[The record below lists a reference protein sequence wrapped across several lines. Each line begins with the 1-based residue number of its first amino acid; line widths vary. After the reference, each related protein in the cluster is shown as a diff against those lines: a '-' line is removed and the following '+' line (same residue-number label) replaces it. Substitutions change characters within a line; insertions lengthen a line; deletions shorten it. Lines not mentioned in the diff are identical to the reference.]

1 METNARAFR
10 KLPDSVLLEPILAP
24 RGSFYYVALGLLA
37 VSVFGFFLWL
47 RQLREGLGVTGLN
60 VPVYWGVYITNFV
73 FFIGISHAG
82 TLISAILRLCD
93 AEWRRSITRAAEV
106 ITVLVLF
113 FGVGS
118 ILMDLGRP
126 DRALNV
132 LRHPN
137 FNSPLL
143 WDVCSISVYLTAST
157 IYLYLPLIPDI
168 AILRDH
174 GRRFT
179 FLYRV
184 LALGWRGTERQK
196 RVLHRAIAIM
206 AVLVIPI
213 AVSVHTV
220 VSWVFAMTVQ
230 PMWHSTIFGPYF
242 VVGAIFSGIAS
253 LIVAMALIRRIYRLQ
268 EYLKDIHFNNLG
280 LLLMVMSLLWFY
292 FTFAEYLT
300 TYYGGEPSHL
310 MIFYSKLTG
319 RFSLPFWAMVV
330 TCFVIPF
337 PLLAMRRTRTVTGT
351 VIASISV
358 NIGMWLERYMI
369 VVPTMS
375 RPRLPWAEGMYS
387 PTLVELGVTAGF
399 GATFI
404 LLYMLFTRFFPIV
417 SVWEV
422 WEGRE
427 NALPEVVERVRSYI
441 PGEAPEVLVLVAANG
456 GSGKTIIE
464 QRSLK

>member
-1 METNARAFR
+1 MQAERKTFR
-10 KLPDSVLLEPILAP
+10 SLPDSVLLEPILAT
-24 RGSFYYVALGLLA
+24 RGSFYYLALALLGLSA
-37 VSVFGFFLWL
+37 FGFLMWF
-47 RQLREGLGVTGLN
+47 RQLRDGLGVTGLN
-60 VPVYWGVYITNFV
+60 VPVYWGAYITNFV

-93 AEWRRSITRAAEV
+93 AEWRRSVTRAAEV

-118 ILMDLGRP
+118 IVMDLGRP

-137 FNSPLL
+137 FRSPLL
-143 WDVCSISVYLTAST
+143 WDVCSISVYLTASS
-157 IYLYLPLIPDI
+157 IYLYLPLIPDL

-174 GRRFT
+174 GGKFT
-179 FLYRV
+179 PLYRL
-184 LALGWRGTERQK
+184 LAAGWRGTERQK
-196 RVLHRAIAIM
+196 RILHRAVGIM

-213 AVSVHTV
+213 AISVHTV

-253 LIVAMALIRRIYRLQ
+253 LIVAMALIRRIYHL
-268 EYLKDIHFNNLG
+268 ENYLKDVHFNHLG

-292 FTFAEYLT
+292 FTFAEFLT
-300 TYYGGEPSHL
+300 TFYGGDPSHL
-310 MIFYSKLTG
+310 TIFYSKVSG
-319 RFSLPFWAMVV
+319 RFSLPFWTMVL
-330 TCFVIPF
+330 TCFAIPF
-337 PLLAMRRTRTVTGT
+337 PILAIRRTRTVTGT
-351 VIASISV
+351 VIAGISI

-375 RPRLPWAEGMYS
+375 RPRLPWAQGVYS
-387 PTLVELGVTAGF
+387 PTIVELGITVGF

-404 LLYMLFTRFFPIV
+404 FLYMLFTRFFPIV

-427 NALPEVVERVRSYI
+427 KALPEVVERVRSYL
-441 PGEAPEVLVLVAANG
+441 PGEVPVLVAANTG
-456 GSGKTIIE
+456 TGD
-464 QRSLK
+464 